1 MQQSRWLNWMI
12 EQSSLRNAESLI
24 RFGAEKLSSISN
36 VPRLEAEMLLSN
48 LLETNRIDFHTDDIG
63 ISSKIMDKFESM
75 IESRFKGMPI
85 AYLIGKKEFW
95 SLDFE
100 INPSVLVPRPET
112 ELLIENAIELLKD
125 HESPRILELGTGSGI
140 ISIVLYKEMVTPEIT
155 ATDICDEA
163 LYVAKNNADR
173 HQIKDIDFLVS
184 DWFSEIKN
192 KKYDLIISNPPYVD
206 KTKLSNEE
214 LFGIDM
220 EPDIALYSENN
231 GTSDLESIIQKSS
244 IFLKH
249 GGCLML
255 EHAYDQADYCMR
267 EMKKAGYSRIKK
279 SKDIQDIPRTISG
292 TFLNE

>member
-1 MQQSRWLNWMI
+1 MI
-12 EQSSLRNAESLI
+12 EHSSLRSAESLI

-36 VPRLEAEMLLSN
+36 VPRLEAEVLLSN
-48 LLETNRIDFHTDDIG
+48 LLKINPIKFHTDDIG
-63 ISSKIMDKFESM
+63 ISSNVMDKFESM
-75 IESRFKGMPI
+75 IDSRFKGMPI

-95 SLDFE
+95 SLEFE

-125 HESPRILELGTGSGI
+125 HESPRILELGTGSGVV
-140 ISIVLYKEMVTPEIT
+140 SIVLYKELVTPEIT
-155 ATDICDEA
+155 ATDISDEA
-163 LYVAKNNADR
+163 LYMAKNNADR
-173 HQIKDIDFLVS
+173 YQIKDINFLVS
-184 DWFSEIKN
+184 DWFSEIQN

-206 KTKLSNEE
+206 KTKLSNQE
-214 LFGIDM
+214 LFDIDM

-255 EHAYDQADYCMR
+255 EHGYDQAGYCMR

-279 SKDIQDIPRTISG
+279 SKDIQNIPRTISG